1 MGGHDPY
8 SASKGAVELLVNSYR
23 RSFFP
28 AESVGRHG
36 VKVATARA
44 GNVIGGGDWA
54 RDRIVPDIVAHLEAG
69 LSVPV
74 RNPQAVRPWQHVLG
88 PLGGYLTLASRMLS
102 HDDAEL
108 CSGWNFGPSPQAS
121 ACVSDLVERF
131 CAAWNGGAWQFTGN
145 PSQPHEARLLRLS
158 IEKAKARLGWRPV
171 WNLKQTIDHTVRW
184 YREFHDARQSSML
197 DACLADIAAYSRDW
211 ARSARGREQPAQL
224 AA

>member
-1 MGGHDPY
+1 
-8 SASKGAVELLVNSYR
+8 
-23 RSFFP
+23 
-28 AESVGRHG
+28 
-36 VKVATARA
+36 
-44 GNVIGGGDWA
+44 
-54 RDRIVPDIVAHLEAG
+54 
-69 LSVPV
+69 
-74 RNPQAVRPWQHVLG
+74 
-88 PLGGYLTLASRMLS
+88 
-102 HDDAEL
+102 
-108 CSGWNFGPSPQAS
+108 
-121 ACVSDLVERF
+121 LVERF

-197 DACLADIAAYSRDW
+197 DACLAGIAAYSRDW